1 MILKETLRTIARK
14 QKEELFIDDKT
25 VEREKLKEI
34 KIDINLAVIISG
46 VRRCGK
52 STLLKQLMK
61 KTDNF
66 YYFNFED
73 PRANGFEL
81 EDFYRLNEAFQ
92 EEFKDSKYYFFDEIQ
107 NVEKWELFV
116 RSMLDKNRHFI
127 ITGSNASLL
136 SKELGTKLTGRH
148 IRYELMPFSY
158 NEFLALKNRKPHIE
172 SFEEYLKKGGF
183 PQYLKIEKIEMLQEL
198 FNDIITRD
206 ISIRHKIRSEKLL
219 KQLSLYLL
227 TNLGREFSYNS
238 LRKTFK
244 LSINTI
250 ISFISYFEDAYI
262 LFSVPKFDYS
272 YKKQLINKKKI
283 YAIDNG
289 LVIANSNSFSED
301 KGRMLENMVFLNL
314 RRNYNNIYYFSEKRE
329 CDFLVKEQN
338 KITQAIQVCYEIS
351 EENKEREISGL
362 VEALK
367 KFNLKNG
374 LILTYNQEDKIK
386 IDDKIINVI
395 PVWKW
400 LQ

>member
-1 MILKETLRTIARK
+1 MILKETLRNIARK
-14 QKEELFIDDKT
+14 QKEELLTDDKT
-25 VEREKLKEI
+25 VEREKLREI
-34 KIDINLAVIISG
+34 NIDINLAIILSG

-52 STLLKQLMK
+52 STLLRQLIK

-92 EEFKDSKYYFFDEIQ
+92 EEFGDSKYYFFDEIQ

-158 NEFLALKNRKPHIE
+158 NEFLALKNRKKGIE
-172 SFEEYLKKGGF
+172 SFGEYLKKGGF

-206 ISIRHKIRSEKLL
+206 ISVRHKIRSEKSL
-219 KQLSLYLL
+219 KQLSLYLIA
-227 TNLGREFSYNS
+227 NIGREFSYNS
-238 LRKTFK
+238 LRKAFK

-262 LFSVPKFDYS
+262 LFSMPKFDYS

-283 YAIDNG
+283 YAVDNG
-289 LVIANSNSFSED
+289 FAVANSNSFSEN
-301 KGRMLENMVFLNL
+301 KGRMLENMVFLSL
-314 RRNYNNIYYFSEKRE
+314 RRNYNGIYYFSENRE

-338 KITQAIQVCYEIS
+338 KITQAIQVCYELN

-362 VEALK
+362 IEALK
-367 KFNLKNG
+367 KFKLNSG

-386 IDDKIINVI
+386 VDGKIINVI

-400 LQ
+400 L